1 MSYKFKDRAGG
12 AYDSLAEKMDKKN
25 KKLKAKN
32 DARER
37 KQGFLKDDLILI

>member
-1 MSYKFKDRAGG
+1 MSYKFKDRAGA
-12 AYDSLAEKMDKKN
+12 AYGSLAEKLDKQN

-32 DARER
+32 EAREK